1 MFRFGRSSKDPLSD
15 VRAAERWLSTLPGGD
30 TLAVHNDVIAQLERA
45 GGHTTTR
52 TPHRLR
58 AVFHVDAQTG
68 AQRRALIAQ
77 YIEHANRSSKIENQL
92 WTALFGLTQ
101 GFLQTYQSFAQ
112 EIVDR
117 PQSGRWQDLLP
128 ELVCRQVVHMALDA
142 RVRLFRY
149 EQWIPAKW
157 AELHAL
163 MTLACSRQI
172 ERRLVSLTESST
184 TTIEHEY
191 LRALVLHL
199 MNAGS
204 LTPRQVEFIWGEL
217 DDWCSPLRL
226 TLEPSA
232 ANAFYVD
239 LGGREGL
246 RRRKPGPLEGRV
258 LFLDTRPLHAV
269 MVQHVVTLEQK
280 IKNEPLSS
288 RTPRRSEQLTL
299 FTKLAAQVDP
309 EFKPFARRGERVTTS
324 GNVDAIVGFQ
334 KIASYFK
341 EEAHQPIPLADTT
354 GESFDS
360 TMDIAV
366 FGRIRDEPTRR
377 NEIARRRI
385 GAHAAPGGP
394 WEAKDVSQTG
404 FKLVA
409 PIQVAN
415 AVSLGTLVAIH
426 PHGQPR
432 WTLGIIRRM
441 KRTAADRAE
450 IGLQIIADTISA
462 VDLVEQRKRGADEYQ
477 IDGEGTTINGRR
489 FGALLLALRARDGEP
504 MVQSLI
510 VPAVEYQAVKRYRL
524 STEKAEYRI
533 RFGRLIEQQP
543 DWVWTALEPLEPGA
557 RAPAAP
563 HAGGPPTA
571 GGPTTRS
578 GPRTL

>member
-1 MFRFGRSSKDPLSD
+1 MH
-15 VRAAERWLSTLPGGD
+15 
-30 TLAVHNDVIAQLERA
+30 LAV
-45 GGHTTTR
+45 
-52 TPHRLR
+52 
-58 AVFHVDAQTG
+58 
-68 AQRRALIAQ
+68 
-77 YIEHANRSSKIENQL
+77 
-92 WTALFGLTQ
+92 
-101 GFLQTYQSFAQ
+101 
-112 EIVDR
+112 
-117 PQSGRWQDLLP
+117 
-128 ELVCRQVVHMALDA
+128 DA

-163 MTLACSRQI
+163 MSLACSNQI
-172 ERRLVSLTESST
+172 ERRLVTLNESST

-191 LRALVLHL
+191 LRALVLQL

-204 LTPRQVEFIWGEL
+204 LTARQVEFIWGEL

-226 TLEPSA
+226 TLDSTTG
-232 ANAFYVD
+232 NAFFVD

-269 MVQHVVTLEQK
+269 MVQHVVTLEHK
-280 IKNEPLSS
+280 IKAEPLSS
-288 RTPRRSEQLTL
+288 RTPRRSEQLAL
-299 FTKLAAQVDP
+299 FSKLAAQVDP
-309 EFKPFARRGERVTTS
+309 EFKPFARRGERVATS

-334 KIASYFK
+334 KIISYFK
-341 EEAHQPIPLADTT
+341 EEAHQPIPLAEMT

-377 NEIARRRI
+377 NEMARRRI

-415 AVSLGTLVAIH
+415 AVTLGTLVAIH

-450 IGLQIIADTISA
+450 IGLQVVADTIAA
-462 VDLVEQRKRGADEYQ
+462 VDLVEQRKRGADEYS

-489 FGALLLALRARDGEP
+489 FGALLLSLRARDGEP

-510 VPAVEYQAVKRYRL
+510 VPAVEYQPARRYRL
-524 STEKAEYRI
+524 ATSKTDYSI

-543 DWVWTALEPLEPGA
+543 EWIWTAIEPLQSTA
-557 RAPAAP
+557 RADAPAA
-563 HAGGPPTA
+563 
-571 GGPTTRS
+571 S
-578 GPRTL
+578 GPATR

>member
-1 MFRFGRSSKDPLSD
+1 MFGFGKSSKDPLSD
-15 VRAAERWLSTLPGGD
+15 IKAAERWLATLPGAD
-30 TLAVHNDVIAQLERA
+30 TLAVHSNVIDELERA
-45 GGHTTTR
+45 TGAGANR
-52 TPHRLR
+52 TPQRLR

-68 AQRRALIAQ
+68 AQRRALIGQ
-77 YIEHANRSSKIENQL
+77 YIEHASRSSKIENQL

-101 GFLQTYQSFAQ
+101 GFLQTYQSFAR
-112 EIVDR
+112 EIVER
-117 PQSGRWQDLLP
+117 PQSGRWQELMP
-128 ELVCRQVVHMALDA
+128 ELICRQLVHLALDA

-157 AELHAL
+157 AELHGL
-163 MTLACSRQI
+163 MSLACSQQVERQ
-172 ERRLVSLTESST
+172 LVSLTESST
-184 TTIEHEY
+184 TSIEHEY

-204 LTPRQVEFIWGEL
+204 LTASQVEFIWGEL

-226 TLEPSA
+226 TLEQSA
-232 ANAFYVD
+232 ANAFFVD

-246 RRRKPGPLEGRV
+246 RRRKTGALEGRV

-269 MVQHVVTLEQK
+269 MVQHAVTLEQK
-280 IKNEPLSS
+280 IKAEPLSN

-309 EFKPFARRGERVTTS
+309 EFRPFARRGERVSTT

-341 EEAHQPIPLADTT
+341 EEAHEPIPLADTT

-377 NEIARRRI
+377 NELARRRI
-385 GAHAAPGGP
+385 GAHAAAGGP

-404 FKLVA
+404 FKLIA

-415 AVSLGTLVAIH
+415 AVTLGTLVAIH

-450 IGLQIIADTISA
+450 IGLQIVADTISS
-462 VDLVEQRKRGADEYQ
+462 VDLVEQRKRGADEYS

-489 FGALLLALRARDGEP
+489 FGALLLALRARDAEP

-510 VPAVEYQAVKRYRL
+510 VPAVEYQPVKRYRL
-524 STEKAEYRI
+524 STSKTDYTI

-543 DWVWTALEPLEPGA
+543 DWIWTAIEPLQPG
-557 RAPAAP
+557 
-563 HAGGPPTA
+563 TK
-571 GGPTTRS
+571 TTSQRVS
-578 GPRTL
+578 PGSTLQ

>member
-1 MFRFGRSSKDPLSD
+1 MFGFGKSSKDPLSD
-15 VRAAERWLSTLPGGD
+15 IKAAERWLATLPGAD
-30 TLAVHNDVIAQLERA
+30 TLAVHSNVIDELERA
-45 GGHTTTR
+45 TGAGPNR
-52 TPHRLR
+52 TPQRLR

-68 AQRRALIAQ
+68 AQRRALIGQ
-77 YIEHANRSSKIENQL
+77 YIEHASRSSKIENQL
-92 WTALFGLTQ
+92 WIALFGLTQ
-101 GFLQTYQSFAQ
+101 GFLQTYQSFAR
-112 EIVDR
+112 EIVER
-117 PQSGRWQDLLP
+117 PQSGRWQELMP
-128 ELVCRQVVHMALDA
+128 ELICRQLVHLALDA

-157 AELHAL
+157 AELHGL
-163 MTLACSRQI
+163 MSLACSQQVERQ
-172 ERRLVSLTESST
+172 LVSLTESST
-184 TTIEHEY
+184 TSIEHEY

-204 LTPRQVEFIWGEL
+204 LTASQVEFIWGEL

-226 TLEPSA
+226 TLEQSA
-232 ANAFYVD
+232 ANAFFVD

-246 RRRKPGPLEGRV
+246 RRRKTGALEGRV

-269 MVQHVVTLEQK
+269 MVQHAVTLEQK
-280 IKNEPLSS
+280 IKAEPLSN

-309 EFKPFARRGERVTTS
+309 EFRPFARRGERVSTT

-341 EEAHQPIPLADTT
+341 EEAHEPIPLADTT

-377 NEIARRRI
+377 NELARRRI
-385 GAHAAPGGP
+385 GAHAAAGGP

-404 FKLVA
+404 FKLIA

-415 AVSLGTLVAIH
+415 AVTLGTLVAIH

-450 IGLQIIADTISA
+450 IGLQIVADTISS
-462 VDLVEQRKRGADEYQ
+462 VDLVEQRKRGADEYS

-489 FGALLLALRARDGEP
+489 FGALLLALRARDAEP

-510 VPAVEYQAVKRYRL
+510 VPAVEYQPVKRYRL
-524 STEKAEYRI
+524 STSKTDYTI

-543 DWVWTALEPLEPGA
+543 DWIWTAIEPLQPG
-557 RAPAAP
+557 
-563 HAGGPPTA
+563 TK
-571 GGPTTRS
+571 TTSQRVS
-578 GPRTL
+578 PGSTLQ

>member
-1 MFRFGRSSKDPLSD
+1 MFGFGKSGKDPLSD
-15 VRAAERWLSTLPGGD
+15 VKAAGRWLATLPGAD
-30 TLAVHNDVIAQLERA
+30 TLAVHTNVIAELERA
-45 GGHTTTR
+45 AGPTTHR

-68 AQRRALIAQ
+68 DQRRALIGQ
-77 YIEHANRSSKIENQL
+77 YIEHASRSSKIENQL

-101 GFLQTYQSFAQ
+101 GFLLTYQSFAR
-112 EIVDR
+112 EILDR
-117 PQSGRWQDLLP
+117 PQSSRWQELLP
-128 ELVCRQVVHMALDA
+128 ELVCRQVVHLALDA

-157 AELHAL
+157 AELHSL
-163 MTLACSRQI
+163 MSLACSHQI
-172 ERRLVSLTESST
+172 ERQPVALTDSST
-184 TTIEHEY
+184 TSIEHEY
-191 LRALVLHL
+191 LRALVLHV

-204 LTPRQVEFIWGEL
+204 LTARQVEFIWGEL

-232 ANAFYVD
+232 SNAFFVD

-269 MVQHVVTLEQK
+269 MIQHVVTLEQK
-280 IKNEPLSS
+280 IKGEPLSN
-288 RTPRRSEQLTL
+288 RTPRRSEQLAL

-309 EFKPFARRGERVTTS
+309 EFRPFTRRGERVAAS

-377 NEIARRRI
+377 NELARRRI

-415 AVSLGTLVAIH
+415 AVTLGTLVAIH

-462 VDLVEQRKRGADEYQ
+462 VDLVEQRKRGADEYS

-489 FGALLLALRARDGEP
+489 FGSLLLALRARDGEP

-510 VPAVEYQAVKRYRL
+510 VPAVEYQPVKRYRL
-524 STEKAEYRI
+524 ATSKTDYSI

-543 DWVWTALEPLEPGA
+543 DWIWTAIEPLQTGA
-557 RAPAAP
+557 KATPAPPAT
-563 HAGGPPTA
+563 GS
-571 GGPTTRS
+571 TTQR
-578 GPRTL
+578 

>member
-1 MFRFGRSSKDPLSD
+1 MFGFGRSAKDPLSD
-15 VRAAERWLSTLPGGD
+15 VKAAERWLSTLPGGD
-30 TLAVHNDVIAQLERA
+30 TLGVHGDVIEQLERA
-45 GGHTTTR
+45 SGQSAVR

-68 AQRRALIAQ
+68 AQRRALIGQ
-77 YIEHANRSSKIENQL
+77 YIEHASRSSKIENQL

-101 GFLQTYQSFAQ
+101 GFLRTYQSYAR
-112 EIVDR
+112 EISDH
-117 PQSGRWQDLLP
+117 PQNKRWQELLP
-128 ELVCRQVVHMALDA
+128 EIVCRQVVHLAVDA

-157 AELHAL
+157 AELHGL
-163 MTLACSRQI
+163 MSLACSNQI
-172 ERRLVSLTESST
+172 ERRLVTLNESST

-191 LRALVLHL
+191 LRALVLQL

-204 LTPRQVEFIWGEL
+204 LTARQVEFIWGEL

-226 TLEPSA
+226 TLDSTTG
-232 ANAFYVD
+232 NAFFVD

-269 MVQHVVTLEQK
+269 MVQHVVTLEHK
-280 IKNEPLSS
+280 IKAEPLSS
-288 RTPRRSEQLTL
+288 RTPRRSEQLAL
-299 FTKLAAQVDP
+299 FSKLAAQVDP
-309 EFKPFARRGERVTTS
+309 EFKPFARRGERVATS

-334 KIASYFK
+334 KIISYFK
-341 EEAHQPIPLADTT
+341 EEAHQPIPLAEMT

-377 NEIARRRI
+377 NEMARRRI

-415 AVSLGTLVAIH
+415 AVTLGTLVAIH

-450 IGLQIIADTISA
+450 IGLQVVADTIAA
-462 VDLVEQRKRGADEYQ
+462 VDLVEQRKRGADEYS

-489 FGALLLALRARDGEP
+489 FGALLLSLRARDGEP

-510 VPAVEYQAVKRYRL
+510 VPAVEYQPARRYRL
-524 STEKAEYRI
+524 ATSKTDYSI

-543 DWVWTALEPLEPGA
+543 EWIWTAIEPLQSAA
-557 RAPAAP
+557 RANAPSAA
-563 HAGGPPTA
+563 
-571 GGPTTRS
+571 S
-578 GPRTL
+578 GPATQ

>member
-1 MFRFGRSSKDPLSD
+1 MFGFGRSTKDPLSD
-15 VRAAERWLSTLPGGD
+15 VRSATRWLATLPGAD
-30 TLAVHNDVIAQLERA
+30 SLAVHTEVINALDRVADVPAALTLNRM
-45 GGHTTTR
+45 
-52 TPHRLR
+52 R
-58 AVFHVDAQTG
+58 AVFLVDAQTG
-68 AQRRALIAQ
+68 AQRRALVGQ
-77 YIEHANRSSKIENQL
+77 YVEHASRSSRIENQL
-92 WTALFGLTQ
+92 WTALFRLTQ
-101 GFLQTYQSFAQ
+101 SFLSVYQALAR
-112 EIVDR
+112 EIVER
-117 PQSGRWQDLLP
+117 PQSARWQELMP
-128 ELVCRQVVHMALDA
+128 ELLCRQIVHLALDA

-163 MTLACSRQI
+163 MTLACSRQC
-172 ERRLVSLTESST
+172 ERQIVTLADGVT

-191 LRALVLHL
+191 LRALVLQL
-199 MNAGS
+199 MSAGS
-204 LTPRQVEFIWGEL
+204 LTARQVEFIWGEL
-217 DDWCSPLRL
+217 DDWCAPLRL

-232 ANAFYVD
+232 ANSFFVD
-239 LGGREGL
+239 LAGREGL
-246 RRRKPGPLEGRV
+246 RRRKTGPLESRV
-258 LFLDTRPLHAV
+258 LFLDSRPLHAV
-269 MVQHVVTLEQK
+269 MMQHVVTLEQK
-280 IKNEPLSS
+280 IRAEPLSA
-288 RTPRRSEQLTL
+288 RAPRRSEQLTL
-299 FTKLAAQVDP
+299 FAKLAAQVDP
-309 EFKPFARRGERVTTS
+309 EFKPFARRGERVATS

-341 EEAHQPIPLADTT
+341 EEAHQPIPFADTI

-377 NEIARRRI
+377 NELARRRI

-415 AVSLGTLVAIH
+415 AVTLGTLVAIH

-462 VDLVEQRKRGADEYQ
+462 VELAEQRKRTADEYS
-477 IDGEGTTINGRR
+477 IEGEGTTINGRR

-510 VPAVEYQAVKRYRL
+510 VPAVEYQSAKRYRL
-524 STEKAEYRI
+524 TSAKTDYSI

-543 DWVWTALEPLEPGA
+543 DWIWTAIEPLQPGSKA
-557 RAPAAP
+557 VIPQIAP
-563 HAGGPPTA
+563 G
-571 GGPTTRS
+571 S
-578 GPRTL
+578 TLQ

>member
-1 MFRFGRSSKDPLSD
+1 MFRFGKSSKDPLSD
-15 VRAAERWLSTLPGGD
+15 VKAAERWLATLPGAD
-30 TLAVHNDVIAQLERA
+30 TLAVHSNVIGELERA
-45 GGHTTTR
+45 AGPAAPR

-68 AQRRALIAQ
+68 EQRRALIGQ
-77 YIEHANRSSKIENQL
+77 YIEHASRSSKIENQL

-101 GFLQTYQSFAQ
+101 GFLMTYQSFAQ
-112 EIVDR
+112 EIADR
-117 PQSGRWQDLLP
+117 PQSARWQELLP
-128 ELVCRQVVHMALDA
+128 ELVCRQVVHLALDA
-142 RVRLFRY
+142 RIRLFRY

-157 AELHAL
+157 AELHSL
-163 MTLACSRQI
+163 MSVACSQQI
-172 ERRLVSLTESST
+172 ERQLVTLTEST
-184 TTIEHEY
+184 TTSIEHEY

-204 LTPRQVEFIWGEL
+204 LTARQVEFIWGEL

-226 TLEPSA
+226 TLEQSG
-232 ANAFYVD
+232 ANAFFVD
-239 LGGREGL
+239 LAGREGL
-246 RRRKPGPLEGRV
+246 RRRKTGPLEGRV

-280 IKNEPLSS
+280 IKGEPLSN

-309 EFKPFARRGERVTTS
+309 EFRPFARRGERVTTA

-377 NEIARRRI
+377 NELARRRI

-415 AVSLGTLVAIH
+415 AVTLGTLVAIH

-450 IGLQIIADTISA
+450 IGLQIVADTISA
-462 VDLVEQRKRGADEYQ
+462 VDLVEQRKRGADEYS

-510 VPAVEYQAVKRYRL
+510 VPAVEYQPVKRYRL
-524 STEKAEYRI
+524 STSKTDYSI

-543 DWVWTALEPLEPGA
+543 DWIWTAIEPLQPGSKA
-557 RAPAAP
+557 VIPQIAP
-563 HAGGPPTA
+563 G
-571 GGPTTRS
+571 S
-578 GPRTL
+578 TLQ

>member
-1 MFRFGRSSKDPLSD
+1 MFRFGKSTKDPLAD
-15 VRAAERWLSTLPGGD
+15 VKAAARWLATLPGAD
-30 TLAVHNDVIAQLERA
+30 TLAVHSNVVAELERETA
-45 GGHTTTR
+45 PTTDK
-52 TPHRLR
+52 TPNRLR
-58 AVFHVDAQTG
+58 ALFHVDAQTSE
-68 AQRRALIAQ
+68 QRRALIGQ
-77 YIEHANRSSKIENQL
+77 YIEHAGRSSKIENQL
-92 WTALFGLTQ
+92 WTALFSLTQ
-101 GFLQTYQSFAQ
+101 RFLMTYQSFAR
-112 EIVDR
+112 EIADR
-117 PQSGRWQDLLP
+117 PQSARWQALLP
-128 ELVCRQVVHMALDA
+128 ELICRQVVHLALDA

-157 AELHAL
+157 AELHGL
-163 MTLACSRQI
+163 MSLACSDQI
-172 ERRLVSLTESST
+172 ERKLVTLSDSST
-184 TTIEHEY
+184 TCIEHEY
-191 LRALVLHL
+191 LRALVLHV

-204 LTPRQVEFIWGEL
+204 LTARQVEFIWGEL
-217 DDWCSPLRL
+217 DDWCAPLRL

-232 ANAFYVD
+232 GNAFFVD

-246 RRRKPGPLEGRV
+246 RRRRPGPLEGRV

-269 MVQHVVTLEQK
+269 MIQHVVTLEQK
-280 IKNEPLSS
+280 IKNEPLST

-309 EFKPFARRGERVTTS
+309 EFKPFARRGERVSTA

-341 EEAHQPIPLADTT
+341 EEANQPIPLADTT

-377 NEIARRRI
+377 NELARRRI

-404 FKLVA
+404 FKLIA

-415 AVSLGTLVAIH
+415 AVTMGTLVAIH

-432 WTLGIIRRM
+432 WTLGIIRRI

-450 IGLQIIADTISA
+450 IGLQIIADTISS
-462 VDLVEQRKRGADEYQ
+462 VDLVEQRKRGADEYSV
-477 IDGEGTTINGRR
+477 DGEGTTINGRR

-510 VPAVEYQAVKRYRL
+510 VPVVEYQPVKRYRL
-524 STEKAEYRI
+524 STSKAEYSI

-543 DWVWTALEPLEPGA
+543 DWIWTAIEPLQKGTPTVA
-557 RAPAAP
+557 APAAGSSQ
-563 HAGGPPTA
+563 A
-571 GGPTTRS
+571 
-578 GPRTL
+578 

>member
-1 MFRFGRSSKDPLSD
+1 MDVPRDGAFALGSPRPSCCATALSPLHLTLDDARCSVLASRARIRCPTSGRPSAGCRRFRATIRSPCIRTSSASSTAS
-15 VRAAERWLSTLPGGD
+15 RARRR
-30 TLAVHNDVIAQLERA
+30 RA
-45 GGHTTTR
+45 R
-52 TPHRLR
+52 RNRLR

-77 YIEHANRSSKIENQL
+77 YVEHASRSSRIENQL

-101 GFLQTYQSFAQ
+101 GFLATYQSFAR
-112 EIVDR
+112 EIADR
-117 PQSGRWQDLLP
+117 PQSARWQELLP
-128 ELVCRQVVHMALDA
+128 ELICRQVVHLALDA

-172 ERRLVSLTESST
+172 ERQHRHARRSRARRR
-184 TTIEHEY
+184 IEHEY
-191 LRALVLHL
+191 LRALVLQL

-204 LTPRQVEFIWGEL
+204 LTARQVEFIWGEL
-217 DDWCSPLRL
+217 DDWCAPLRL

-232 ANAFYVD
+232 ANAFFVD
-239 LGGREGL
+239 LAGREGL
-246 RRRKPGPLEGRV
+246 RRRTPGPLESRV

-269 MVQHVVTLEQK
+269 MMQHVVTLEQK
-280 IKNEPLSS
+280 IKGEPLSN

-309 EFKPFARRGERVTTS
+309 EFKPFARRGERVDDERATS
-324 GNVDAIVGFQ
+324 TRSS
-334 KIASYFK
+334 ASRRSPATSRKRRASRFT
-341 EEAHQPIPLADTT
+341 LADST

-377 NEIARRRI
+377 SEIARRRI

-404 FKLVA
+404 
-409 PIQVAN
+409 IQAGR
-415 AVSLGTLVAIH
+415 ADPGRQRGHARHARRDPSARPAALDARHH
-426 PHGQPR
+426 PADEAHVGRPR
-432 WTLGIIRRM
+432 RN
-441 KRTAADRAE
+441 RACRSSPTRSPPSSS
-450 IGLQIIADTISA
+450 I
-462 VDLVEQRKRGADEYQ
+462 EQRKRGADEYS

-489 FGALLLALRARDGEP
+489 FGALLLSLRARDGEP

-510 VPAVEYQAVKRYRL
+510 VPAVEYQPVKRYRL
-524 STEKAEYRI
+524 STSRRPITGSAS
-533 RFGRLIEQQP
+533 
-543 DWVWTALEPLEPGA
+543 
-557 RAPAAP
+557 
-563 HAGGPPTA
+563 AG
-571 GGPTTRS
+571 
-578 GPRTL
+578 

>member
-1 MFRFGRSSKDPLSD
+1 MFRFGKSSKDPLAD
-15 VRAAERWLSTLPGGD
+15 VKAAERWLATLPGAD
-30 TLAVHNDVIAQLERA
+30 TLAVHSNVIGELERA
-45 GGHTTTR
+45 AGPAAPR

-68 AQRRALIAQ
+68 EQRRALIGQ
-77 YIEHANRSSKIENQL
+77 YIEHASRSSKIENQL

-101 GFLQTYQSFAQ
+101 GFLMTYQSFAQ
-112 EIVDR
+112 EIADR
-117 PQSGRWQDLLP
+117 PQSARWQELLP
-128 ELVCRQVVHMALDA
+128 ELVCRQVVHLALDA
-142 RVRLFRY
+142 RIRLFRY

-157 AELHAL
+157 AELHSL
-163 MTLACSRQI
+163 MSVACSQQI
-172 ERRLVSLTESST
+172 ERQLVTLTEST
-184 TTIEHEY
+184 TTSIEHEY

-204 LTPRQVEFIWGEL
+204 LTARQVEFIWGEL

-226 TLEPSA
+226 TLEQSG
-232 ANAFYVD
+232 ANAFFVD
-239 LGGREGL
+239 LAGREGL
-246 RRRKPGPLEGRV
+246 RRRKTGPLEGCV

-280 IKNEPLSS
+280 IKGEPLSN

-309 EFKPFARRGERVTTS
+309 EFRPFARRGERVTTA

-334 KIASYFK
+334 RIASYFK

-377 NEIARRRI
+377 NELARRRI

-415 AVSLGTLVAIH
+415 AVTLGTLVAIH

-450 IGLQIIADTISA
+450 IGLQIVADTISA
-462 VDLVEQRKRGADEYQ
+462 VDLVEQRKRGADEYS

-510 VPAVEYQAVKRYRL
+510 VPAVEYQPVKRYRL
-524 STEKAEYRI
+524 STSKTDYSI

-543 DWVWTALEPLEPGA
+543 DWIWTAIEPLQPGSKA
-557 RAPAAP
+557 VIPQIAP
-563 HAGGPPTA
+563 G
-571 GGPTTRS
+571 S
-578 GPRTL
+578 TLQ